1 MYTMQKTLITLML
14 LVFTAAFATAPMAGN
29 GNSSRATPMKFV
41 GTFYAPAGRTISYHS
56 DGTLSV
62 VNATM
67 FNGDAELA
75 DRRATPLLGVWRKV
89 DDNKIQATALS
100 FTTEAFGNNYRP
112 DGFILKSTWLATYDE
127 PVQGVSP
134 GYNTGDIVTE
144 VFFPD
149 QNPITDD
156 PILVNVLPGG
166 RADRLN
172 VE

>member
-1 MYTMQKTLITLML
+1 MYTMPKTLITLML

-29 GNSSRATPMKFV
+29 DNSSRATPMKFV

-67 FNGDAELA
+67 FNGDDELA
-75 DRRATPLLGVWRKV
+75 DRRTTPFLGVWRKV
-89 DDNKIQATALS
+89 DDNKIQATALF
-100 FTTEAFGNNYRP
+100 FTTEAFGDNYSP
-112 DGFILKSTWLATYDE
+112 DGFILKSTWLATYDDM
-127 PVQGVSP
+127 VRGVSP
-134 GYNTGDIVTE
+134 GYNVVDIETE

-156 PILVNVLPGG
+156 PIQVSVIPGG
-166 RADRLN
+166 RADRLTA
-172 VE
+172 E